1 MFNLVFFE
9 PEIPQ
14 NTGAAGRL
22 CLATGSTLHLIKPLG
37 FSLDDKAVRRAG
49 LDYWKEVPLKV
60 WDSLPDLQAAHP
72 DSRFWLLSTKA
83 SRTHWDASF
92 QEGDFFIFG
101 PESRGLPE
109 SLLSEHPDE
118 TLKIPMQVSSTRSLN
133 VATSAAIVLYE
144 AWRQIQ

>member
-14 NTGAAGRL
+14 NNGAAGRL

-83 SRTHWDASF
+83 SRTHWDTSF

>member
-83 SRTHWDASF
+83 SRTHWDTSF

>member
-72 DSRFWLLSTKA
+72 NSRFWLLSTKA

>member
-72 DSRFWLLSTKA
+72 ESRFWLLSTKA
-83 SRTHWDASF
+83 SRAHWDASF
-92 QEGDFFIFG
+92 QEGDFFLFG

-109 SLLSEHPDE
+109 TLLKDHPE
-118 TLKIPMQVSSTRSLN
+118 QTLKIPMQEASTRSLN

-144 AWRQIQ
+144 AWRQTQ